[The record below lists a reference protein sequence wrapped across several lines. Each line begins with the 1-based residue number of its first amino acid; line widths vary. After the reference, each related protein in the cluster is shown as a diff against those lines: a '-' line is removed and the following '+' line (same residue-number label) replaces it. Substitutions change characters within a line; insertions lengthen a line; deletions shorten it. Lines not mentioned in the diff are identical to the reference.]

1 MSEKQRTLAKEI
13 SLTGKGLHTGINVK
27 ITFKPAPANHG
38 YKFCRVDLP
47 GKPLIDALAE
57 NVTDTSRGTTLV
69 HNNANVSTIEHVLAA
84 FHGSRVDNALI
95 ELDGAEAPIMGGSAW
110 KFVEAIKEAG
120 IIEQKED
127 RNYFVVKQKITF
139 SDEEHGVDL
148 IVYPD
153 DHFSTNVLIDYNSKI
168 LGNQYAIL
176 DTIEDFEKE
185 ICRSR
190 TFVFFHELEPLFNR
204 GLIKGG
210 DLDNAIVILEKE
222 VEQSEIDRIAKL
234 FNRPGINT
242 HTAGILNNTELRYP
256 NEPARHKLL
265 DLMGDLALVGYP
277 IKGKVV
283 ATRPGHSANTK
294 LAKLIRQEM
303 KKTLSKRDIPVYDGS
318 QPPVFTVEDIK
329 KRLPHRFPF
338 LLVDKI
344 ISLDE
349 SSIVGIK
356 NVTFN
361 ESFFQGHFPEEPVM
375 PGVLLVEAL
384 AQTGGLLIL
393 SSVEEPEKYST
404 YFLKIDKL
412 KFKAKVVPGD
422 TVILKMELA
431 DIMRRGIVTMF
442 GQAFVGNKLVLEG
455 EMTAQI
461 VKNK

>member
-1 MSEKQRTLAKEI
+1 M
-13 SLTGKGLHTGINVK
+13 
-27 ITFKPAPANHG
+27 
-38 YKFCRVDLP
+38 
-47 GKPLIDALAE
+47 
-57 NVTDTSRGTTLV
+57 
-69 HNNANVSTIEHVLAA
+69 
-84 FHGSRVDNALI
+84 
-95 ELDGAEAPIMGGSAW
+95 
-110 KFVEAIKEAG
+110 
-120 IIEQKED
+120 
-127 RNYFVVKQKITF
+127 
-139 SDEEHGVDL
+139 
-148 IVYPD
+148 
-153 DHFSTNVLIDYNSKI
+153 NVLIDYNSKI
-168 LGNQYAIL
+168 LGNQYSIL
-176 DTIEDFEKE
+176 DSIDDFEEK
-185 ICRSR
+185 ISRSR
-190 TFVFFHELEPLFNR
+190 TFVFFHELEPLYNS

-265 DLMGDLALVGYP
+265 DIKGDLALVGHP
-277 IKGKVV
+277 IKGKIV
-283 ATRPGHSANTK
+283 ATRPGHYANTR
-294 LAKLIRQEM
+294 LAKIIRQEM
-303 KKTLSKRDIPVYDGS
+303 KKTLSKHDIPVYDPS
-318 QPPVFTVEDIK
+318 QPAVFNVEDIK

-344 ISLDE
+344 IALDE

-384 AQTGGLLIL
+384 AQTGGLLVL
-393 SSVEEPEKYST
+393 SSVQDPEKYST

-412 KFKAKVVPGD
+412 KFKQKVVPGD

-431 DIMRRGIVTMF
+431 DVMRRGIVTMF

-455 EMTAQI
+455 EMTAQV

>member
-1 MSEKQRTLAKEI
+1 MSEKQRTIAKEI
-13 SLTGKGLHTGINVK
+13 SLKGKGLHSGINVN

-38 YKFCRVDLP
+38 YKFCRTDLP
-47 GKPLIDALAE
+47 GKPVIDALAE
-57 NVTDTSRGTTLV
+57 HVTDTSRGTTLS
-69 HNNANVSTIEHVLAA
+69 HNNATVATVEHVLAA
-84 FHGSRVDNALI
+84 LHGLHVDNALI
-95 ELDGAEAPIMGGSAW
+95 ELDGPEAPIMGGASW

-120 IIEQKED
+120 IVELKED
-127 RNYFVVKQKITF
+127 RNYFVVKQKITY

-153 DHFSTNVLIDYNSKI
+153 DHLSINVLIDYNSRI

-176 DTIEDFEKE
+176 DNVDDFESE

-190 TFVFFHELEPLFNR
+190 TFVFFHELEPLFNM

-222 VEQSEIDRIAKL
+222 VEQSEIDRIAKV

-242 HTAGILNNTELRYP
+242 HVAGILNNTELRYP

-265 DLMGDLALVGYP
+265 DIMGDISLVGLP
-277 IKGKVV
+277 IKGKIV
-283 ATRPGHSANTK
+283 ATRPGHYANTR
-294 LAKLIRQEM
+294 LARIIRQEM
-303 KKTLSKRDIPVYDGS
+303 KKAASKRDIPVYDPA
-318 QPPVFTVEDIK
+318 QPPVFTLEEVK

-344 ISLDE
+344 IALDD

-361 ESFFQGHFPEEPVM
+361 EYFFQGHFPEEPIM

-384 AQTGGLLIL
+384 AQTGGLLVL

-412 KFKAKVVPGD
+412 KFKQKVVPGD
-422 TVILKMELA
+422 TVILKMELT
-431 DIMRRGIVTMF
+431 DVIRRGIVTMF

-455 EMTAQI
+455 EMTAQV

>member
-13 SLTGKGLHTGINVK
+13 SVTGKGLHTGIEV
-27 ITFKPAPANHG
+27 IMTFKPAPANHG

-47 GKPLIDALAE
+47 GKPVIDALAE
-57 NVTDTSRGTTLV
+57 HVTDTSRGTTLV
-69 HNNANVSTIEHVLAA
+69 QDNASVSTIEHVLAA
-84 FHGSRVDNALI
+84 FHGLRVDNAMI
-95 ELDGAEAPIMGGSAW
+95 EMNGPEAPIMGGSSW

-120 IIEQKED
+120 IVDLKED

-153 DHFSTNVLIDYNSKI
+153 DHFSVNVLIDYNSKI

-176 DTIEDFEKE
+176 DSIDDFESK
-185 ICRSR
+185 ISRSR
-190 TFVFFHELEPLFNR
+190 TFVFFHELEPLFQM

-222 VEQSEIDRIAKL
+222 VDQSEIDRIAKL
-234 FNRPGINT
+234 FNRPGIST
-242 HTAGILNNTELRYP
+242 HTAGILNNTELRFP

-265 DLMGDLALVGYP
+265 DIMGDIALVGHP

-294 LAKLIRQEM
+294 LAKLMRLEM
-303 KKTLSKRDIPVYDGS
+303 KKALSKRDIPVYDPS
-318 QPPVFTVEDIK
+318 QPPVFNVEDIK

-344 ISLDE
+344 IALDE

-361 ESFFQGHFPEEPVM
+361 ESFFQGHFPDEPVM
-375 PGVLLVEAL
+375 PGVLMVEAL
-384 AQTGGLLIL
+384 AQTGGLLVL
-393 SSVEEPEKYST
+393 STVEDPEKYST

-412 KFKAKVVPGD
+412 KFKQKVVPGD
-422 TVILKMELA
+422 TIILKMELT
-431 DIMRRGIVTMF
+431 DVIRRGIVTMF

-455 EMTAQI
+455 EMTAQV